1 MSSSI
6 GCYSSL
12 IRRTLDYFSNFQVN
26 GEPFDAG
33 QYSFFGDLGDD
44 GGLED
49 ELGGLEVWQCFDPLF
64 EVNNT
69 PLR

>member
-1 MSSSI
+1 MELSPNVNVTSSKIS
-6 GCYSSL
+6 
-12 IRRTLDYFSNFQVN
+12 QVN

-49 ELGGLEVWQCFDPLF
+49 EIGGLEV
-64 EVNNT
+64 
-69 PLR
+69 R

>member
-1 MSSSI
+1 M
-6 GCYSSL
+6 
-12 IRRTLDYFSNFQVN
+12 TLSQICQVN

-49 ELGGLEVWQCFDPLF
+49 ELGGLEVRQFSKLVLLEYITYVHESQD
-64 EVNNT
+64 VHRISVT
-69 PLR
+69 G